1 MSRPTRYLAWMLA
14 GVAAAAIL
22 ILLLYQRLWAA
33 FQYNPLLNGV
43 IATVLA
49 IGICFIFWQVF
60 RLFREISWIEGF
72 RRGEQMLSDEAMP
85 TLLAPMAAMLGE
97 RRGGRLNL
105 SALSLRSLLDGVNA
119 RLDESH
125 DIARYLIGLLVF
137 LGLLGTF
144 WGLLGTITSVGDAV
158 SKLSVTS
165 GDAAA
170 VFSELK
176 SGLQAPLSGMGTAFS
191 SSMFGLAGSLLLG
204 FLELQASQA
213 HNRFF
218 NELEDWLSGQ
228 TKLATGGS
236 VVEGDQPVPAYIQA
250 LLEQTAESLENLQ
263 RTMAR
268 GEEGRIQAN
277 SGLKALTDR
286 LGMLSD
292 QMRAEQQLMVRLS
305 ENQAELRPVLGR
317 MLELMSQ
324 GGFGVDEASRNHI
337 RNLDAHM
344 NRMLEEMS
352 IGRQYMVQELRS
364 EIKLLAR
371 TIAAI
376 AEESER

>member
-1 MSRPTRYLAWMLA
+1 MTRPHRYLAWMFA

-22 ILLLYQRLWAA
+22 VLLLYRPLWIA
-33 FQYNPLLNGV
+33 FQYNALLNGF
-43 IATVLA
+43 ITTVLA
-49 IGICFIFWQVF
+49 IGICFILWQVF
-60 RLFREISWIEGF
+60 RLYREINWIEGF
-72 RRGEQMLSDEAMP
+72 RRGDQMLSDESMP
-85 TLLAPMAAMLGE
+85 TLLAPMAAILGE

-125 DIARYLIGLLVF
+125 DIARYLIGLMVF

-158 SKLSVTS
+158 SSLSVTS

-170 VFSELK
+170 LFSELK

-228 TKLATGGS
+228 TKLASSAS
-236 VVEGDQPVPAYIQA
+236 VVDGDQPVPAYIQA

-277 SGLKALTDR
+277 SSLKALTDR

-292 QMRAEQQLMVRLS
+292 QMRAEQQIMVRLS

-317 MLELMSQ
+317 MLELMSE
-324 GGFGVDEASRNHI
+324 GGFGIDESSRTHI

>member
-1 MSRPTRYLAWMLA
+1 MGVGIAAVALIVVLLAA
-14 GVAAAAIL
+14 
-22 ILLLYQRLWAA
+22 RLWAA
-33 FQYNPLLNGV
+33 FQYNVPLNSGIV
-43 IATVLA
+43 AVLV
-49 IGICFIFWQVF
+49 IGIFFIFWQVW
-60 RLFREISWIEGF
+60 RLYREIRWIETF
-72 RRGEQMLSDEAMP
+72 RRGEHALSGEATP
-85 TLLAPMAAMLGE
+85 KLLAPMAAMLGE
-97 RRGGRLNL
+97 RRGGRLGL
-105 SALSLRSLLDGVNA
+105 SALSLRSLLDGINA

-125 DIARYLIGLLVF
+125 DIARYLIALMVF

-144 WGLLGTITSVGDAV
+144 WGLLGTITSVGQAIA
-158 SKLSVTS
+158 SLSGSS
-165 GDAAA
+165 GDPASM
-170 VFSELK
+170 FGELK
-176 SGLQAPLSGMGTAFS
+176 ANLQKPLSGMGTAFS

-204 FLELQASQA
+204 FLELQATQS

-228 TKLATGGS
+228 TKLSSSGA
-236 VVEGDQPVPAYIQA
+236 VVDGDQPVPAYIQA

-277 SGLKALTDR
+277 SSLKTLTDR

-292 QMRAEQQLMVRLS
+292 QMRTEQQLMVKLAES
-305 ENQAELRPVLGR
+305 QSELRP
-317 MLELMSQ
+317 MLTRLSELMSQ
-324 GGFGVDEASRNHI
+324 GGFGIDEASRNHI
-337 RNLDAHM
+337 RNMDAHM

-376 AEESER
+376 AEETER